1 MEGACVVLSALAE
14 TSTDWES
21 DIKDLSIY
29 SFLFIPIHLLS
40 ICYPSTILS
49 ISSILYIPGYYHRY
63 YHGFI
68 YFFCDLI
75 GYRYFQPLE
84 PRMSDK
90 R

>member
-1 MEGACVVLSALAE
+1 MQQWKARVSFFLLWLRRP
-14 TSTDWES
+14 TDWGS

-29 SFLFIPIHLLS
+29 SFLLILIHPLS
-40 ICYPSTILS
+40 I
-49 ISSILYIPGYYHRY
+49 YIPKLYTSRVLPRYHRY

-75 GYRYFQPLE
+75 GYRYFEPLE

>member
-14 TSTDWES
+14 TSTDWGS
-21 DIKDLSIY
+21 DIKVLSTY
-29 SFLFIPIHLLS
+29 SVLLIAIHLLS
-40 ICYPSTILS
+40 IYYTVYS
-49 ISSILYIPGYYHRY
+49 IYITQSPGY

-68 YFFCDLI
+68 YFFYNLI